1 MTEYRLA
8 NGYVLTDEEI
18 EARSALYETGG
29 WEGALEMIKPGR
41 PALSD
46 EEMVT
51 VAVKM
56 PSSMVAAID
65 KRNRNRS
72 DFIRRAVAACL

>member
-1 MTEYRLA
+1 MEYKLA
-8 NGYVLTDEEI
+8 NGYILTDDEI
-18 EARSALYETGG
+18 EERAALYESGD
-29 WEGALEMIKPGR
+29 WEGALEAIKPGR
-41 PALSD
+41 PPITD

-65 KRNRNRS
+65 KKGKNRS

>member
-1 MTEYRLA
+1 MEYRLA
-8 NGYVLTDEEI
+8 NGNVLTDEEI
-18 EARSALYETGG
+18 EERAAFYENGD

-41 PALSD
+41 SPISD

-65 KRNRNRS
+65 RKSPNRS
-72 DFIRRAVAACL
+72 DFIRRAVASCL